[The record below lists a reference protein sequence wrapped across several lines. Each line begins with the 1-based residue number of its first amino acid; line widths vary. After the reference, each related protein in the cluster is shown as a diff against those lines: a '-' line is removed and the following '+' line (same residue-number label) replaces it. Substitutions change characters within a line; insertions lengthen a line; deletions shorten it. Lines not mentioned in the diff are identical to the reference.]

1 MAKIRVGILRGGPS
15 SEYEVSLKT
24 GANVLKFLPEK
35 YEGKDIL
42 ITKDGAWHYNDRVK
56 SIDKIFR
63 EIDVA
68 FNAMHGEFGEDGKVQ
83 TILETY
89 KIPFTGS
96 GAVSSALAMNKII
109 AKQIFENTGIKT
121 PRGFIIRGNDN
132 IQKTA
137 LKIFNNF
144 SPPWVLKAKNKGS
157 SIGVEIVDKFY
168 ELTNAIHELLN
179 ISNPIMFEEYIRGR
193 EATCGVLENFR
204 GKRHY
209 ALPVIEIRTPSE
221 FKFFDYEAKYSGK
234 TREICPSN
242 FGADTKRKIKNL
254 ARKAHESLGCSAYSR
269 TDFIVSKNNIYLLE
283 INTLP
288 GLTSESLLP
297 KSAEVIGLKFEN
309 LLEHLINLSLNKNR
323 C

>member
-1 MAKIRVGILRGGPS
+1 MAKTRIGVLRGGPS

-42 ITKDGAWHYNDRVK
+42 ITKNGAWHYDGKERPIN
-56 SIDKIFR
+56 KIFN

-96 GAVSSALAMNKII
+96 GAVSSALAMNKIL
-109 AKQIFENTGIKT
+109 AKKIFENAGIKM
-121 PRGFIIRGNDN
+121 PRSFIIRRNDN
-132 IQKTA
+132 LNETA

-157 SIGVEIVDKFY
+157 SVGVKIVDKFY
-168 ELTNAIHELLN
+168 ELKNN
-179 ISNPIMFEEYIRGR
+179 IQEILSISEPIMFEEFIRGK
-193 EATCGVLENFR
+193 EATCGILENFR
-204 GKRHY
+204 RERHY
-209 ALPVIEIRTPSE
+209 ALPVIEIIPSRE
-221 FKFFDYEAKYSGK
+221 FQFFDYEAKYGGTTK
-234 TREICPSN
+234 EICPSN
-242 FGADTKRKIKNL
+242 FDIDTKRKIENL
-254 ARKAHESLGCSAYSR
+254 ARKAHEILGCKAYSR
-269 TDFIVSKNNIYLLE
+269 SDFIVSKNEVYLLE
-283 INTLP
+283 TNTLP

-297 KSAEVIGLKFEN
+297 KSAEVVGLKFED
-309 LLEHLINLSLNKNR
+309 LLEHLINLSLNR
-323 C
+323 G